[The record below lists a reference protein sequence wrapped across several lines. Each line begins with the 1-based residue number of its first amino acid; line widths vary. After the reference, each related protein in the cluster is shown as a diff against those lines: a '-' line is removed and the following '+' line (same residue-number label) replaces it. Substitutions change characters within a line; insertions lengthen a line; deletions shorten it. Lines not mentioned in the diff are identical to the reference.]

1 MATSPFDSGIYRE
14 LLHDEEIGDLF
25 SDAAVIAAMMQVEGA
40 LAKVQGKLGLLP
52 EASARAIER
61 AMQELRVDPAH
72 LATGTRAAG
81 VPVPALIDTLRE
93 AMQAPEHAQ
102 YLHWGATSQ
111 DIMDTGMVLR
121 LRGVCDIVEQRLAQL
136 LQALARQ
143 AETHAELPLAA
154 RTRAQIATPT
164 SFGAV
169 VAAWGAPLLT
179 HLSVLAQLRPRLLRV
194 SLAGASGN
202 SAALGGQAEELR
214 AELAAELVLGDSEL
228 AWHSDRAALVEF
240 AALLVRIGGSLAKLG
255 EDFIVACRTE
265 IGELTLGRGGGSS
278 TMPQKQNP
286 VIAETIVSLFRVG
299 AAMNALMLESMA
311 HREQRD
317 GVAWALEGHALPMIC
332 MASAKALA
340 QSMSLV
346 QELQP
351 DPVAML
357 ANLRGDQQ
365 LVFAEAIS
373 FELARTMPRP
383 QAQAEVKRLCTE
395 ARNGGGS
402 LVELV
407 AREYPDVDWSAAT
420 TPAEQLGDA
429 PRQAARFVARVSK
442 LQRRQVRP
450 LSVRRGVSIRT
461 ASAPAGGPGRTLPAG
476 ETTASKRRPAP
487 RSKS

>member
-265 IGELTLGRGGGSS
+265 IGELKLGRGGGSS

-351 DPVAML
+351 DPAAML

-442 LQRRQVRP
+442 L
-450 LSVRRGVSIRT
+450 
-461 ASAPAGGPGRTLPAG
+461 
-476 ETTASKRRPAP
+476 
-487 RSKS
+487 